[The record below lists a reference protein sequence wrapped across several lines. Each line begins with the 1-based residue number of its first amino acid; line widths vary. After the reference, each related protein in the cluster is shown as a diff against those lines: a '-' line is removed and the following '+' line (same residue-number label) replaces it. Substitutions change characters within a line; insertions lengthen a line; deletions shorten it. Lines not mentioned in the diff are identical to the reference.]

1 MMNRPINAVV
11 VNATLKSARLGE
23 RVYGDVTL
31 RRRDGSEQRL
41 GRVTVANR
49 LGEVLVPG
57 REGCFYFHDVMGA
70 QGLHAYRALGG
81 TEKIAF
87 PMLIERV
94 FGLLAILNLA
104 MVSAWLAAEAGLQLV
119 PLMLGVLATTA
130 WAASRGCREAVLHDL
145 KFESR
150 VAAARNHRQA
160 VLRSHA

>member
-11 VNATLKSARLGE
+11 VNATLTRVRLGE
-23 RVYGDVTL
+23 RMYRNVTL

-41 GRVTVANR
+41 GQVTVADR

-57 REGCFYFHDVMGA
+57 REGCFSFHDVMGA
-70 QGLHAYRALGG
+70 QGLHAYRPLGG
-81 TEKIAF
+81 AEKIAF

-94 FGLLAILNLA
+94 FAALAILNL
-104 MVSAWLAAEAGLQLV
+104 MLVSAWLAAEAGLQLV
-119 PLMLGVLATTA
+119 PLMLGVLATAA
-130 WAASRGCREAVLHDL
+130 WATCRSCREAVLHDL
-145 KFESR
+145 KYESR